1 MLQVSRTIEV
11 NVPLEV
17 AWTRITKLDDVS
29 EWSDDV
35 LEAHYRTE
43 TQQGVGAARL
53 CEVRG
58 VGQLD
63 EEVVEWEEQA
73 KMTLRI
79 KGMPAIVREA
89 LGTWALEKVTA
100 NRTRVTTTMSIQ
112 TAFGPLGWLVE
123 NLALRSKL
131 DTSLSHLQAGF
142 KTFAE
147 EPPTTVER
155 SLKEAS

>member
-1 MLQVSRTIEV
+1 MLEVSRTIEIDA
-11 NVPLEV
+11 PLEV
-17 AWTRITKLDDVS
+17 VWSRITKLDDVS
-29 EWSDDV
+29 EWSGDV
-35 LEAHYRTE
+35 LEAHYRTD
-43 TQQGVGAARL
+43 TKRGVGAARL

-79 KGMPAIVREA
+79 KGMPAIVKEA
-89 LGTWALEKVTA
+89 LGTWELEKVTA

-131 DTSLSHLQAGF
+131 DRSLSYLQAEF
-142 KTFAE
+142 KTFTE
-147 EPPTTVER
+147 ESSKTVER
-155 SLKEAS
+155 PLKEAS